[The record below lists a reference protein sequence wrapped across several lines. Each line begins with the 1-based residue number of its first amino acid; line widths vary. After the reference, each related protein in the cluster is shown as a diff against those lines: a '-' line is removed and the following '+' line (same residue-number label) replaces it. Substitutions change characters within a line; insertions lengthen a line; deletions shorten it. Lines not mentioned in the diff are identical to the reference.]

1 MTAQNLNTNT
11 YVIDASATS
20 QYVTLSNM
28 DKNTNSM
35 IVYNGTTQDCFVVS
49 GETAPTVVFP
59 TSSNDPLRGKV
70 IGAGMM
76 VTFTKLTNHG
86 FVGAIQA
93 TAGTG
98 SLYISV
104 GAGE

>member
-11 YVIDASATS
+11 YVLDASATS

-49 GETAPTVVFP
+49 GET
-59 TSSNDPLRGKV
+59 SNDPLQGKV
-70 IGAGMM
+70 IGVGMM

>member
-11 YVIDASATS
+11 YVLDASATS
-20 QYVTLSNM
+20 QYITLSNT
-28 DKNTNSM
+28 DKSTNSM
-35 IVYNGTTQDCFVVS
+35 IIYNGTTQDCFVVS

-59 TSSNDPLRGKV
+59 TSSNGPLQGKV
-70 IGAGMM
+70 IGVGVTA
-76 VTFTKLTNHG
+76 TFTKLTNHG
-86 FVGAIQA
+86 FIGAIQA